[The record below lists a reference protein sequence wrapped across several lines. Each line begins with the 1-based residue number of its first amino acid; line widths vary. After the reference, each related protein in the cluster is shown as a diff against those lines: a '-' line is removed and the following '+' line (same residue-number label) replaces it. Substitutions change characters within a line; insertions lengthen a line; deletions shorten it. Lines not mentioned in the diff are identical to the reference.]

1 LFMDS
6 GLGRE
11 AFTIISQ
18 GKVEE
23 ILSSKEEDRR
33 VIFEEA
39 AGVLKYK
46 QRKQKAEFKLAE
58 TEENLFRV
66 DDIIHEI
73 EQQIDPLREQANIAK
88 KYLDKRDQLKEHEIS
103 LLVTEIEQLHNE
115 WENALK
121 EIEEEKEEA
130 LQQRTEINKL
140 NAKIEVTRN
149 DIQKL
154 DQELDSSQE
163 NLLTTTQELE
173 QYEGRKNVI
182 QERSKH
188 FLKNKANLEE
198 EQEGLSNRIES
209 LTKQYDEHKEK
220 LTELQRERQNT
231 VRRRNDLKEKLST
244 EVETILEKIEDLKAE
259 YIELLNEQAAKR
271 NALQTTNNQIQQLEG
286 KKEVEDE
293 KYSSLKQEVDEVEKQ
308 HNQSAE
314 ELSTHQKNYEF
325 EKAELESTKTR
336 LD

>member
-1 LFMDS
+1 TLILSNTDQSLPLDYDEVSVTRRVYRSGASEFYINKQSCRLKDIVDLFMDS

-73 EQQIDPLREQANIAK
+73 EQHIGPLQQQTNIAK

-130 LQQRTEINKL
+130 LQQRTE
-140 NAKIEVTRN
+140 
-149 DIQKL
+149 
-154 DQELDSSQE
+154 
-163 NLLTTTQELE
+163 
-173 QYEGRKNVI
+173 
-182 QERSKH
+182 
-188 FLKNKANLEE
+188 
-198 EQEGLSNRIES
+198 
-209 LTKQYDEHKEK
+209 
-220 LTELQRERQNT
+220 
-231 VRRRNDLKEKLST
+231 
-244 EVETILEKIEDLKAE
+244 
-259 YIELLNEQAAKR
+259 
-271 NALQTTNNQIQQLEG
+271 
-286 KKEVEDE
+286 
-293 KYSSLKQEVDEVEKQ
+293 
-308 HNQSAE
+308 
-314 ELSTHQKNYEF
+314 
-325 EKAELESTKTR
+325 
-336 LD
+336 